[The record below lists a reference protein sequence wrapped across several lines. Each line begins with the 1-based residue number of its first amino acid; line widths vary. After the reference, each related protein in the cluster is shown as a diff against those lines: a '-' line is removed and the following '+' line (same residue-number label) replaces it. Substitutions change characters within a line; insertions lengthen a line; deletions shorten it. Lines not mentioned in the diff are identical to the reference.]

1 MRVKCELI
9 CSEPIGRFNVPNE
22 LGWLPGKRILL
33 LRNSARIGWLE
44 GEAEEGGV
52 FAERTLFALAGERR
66 MAELAGI
73 ECRAGLDHGG
83 EDARRLVGLRRVGS
97 GRVGEKTKTTR
108 RVNCVPR
115 YMGRI
120 FRIAW

>member
-1 MRVKCELI
+1 ML
-9 CSEPIGRFNVPNE
+9 S
-22 LGWLPGKRILL
+22 
-33 LRNSARIGWLE
+33 RNSHCIGWLE
-44 GEAEEGGV
+44 GEAEEGRV

-66 MAELAGI
+66 IAELAGI

-83 EDARRLVGLRRVGS
+83 EDAHQFVGQSRVGS
-97 GRVGEKTKTTR
+97 GRVGGKTKTTSHA
-108 RVNCVPR
+108 NCVPR